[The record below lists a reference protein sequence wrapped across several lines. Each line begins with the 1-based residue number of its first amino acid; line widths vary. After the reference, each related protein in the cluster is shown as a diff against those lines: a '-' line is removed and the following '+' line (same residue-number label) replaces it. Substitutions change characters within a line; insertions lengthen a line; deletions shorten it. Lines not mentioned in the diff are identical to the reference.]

1 MVSPC
6 HFWTVPCKWRWTHWC
21 WWNCPWAREHW
32 RMQESKISSAYSSL
46 SKAAKHASI
55 LHFFC
60 GTPRFDKITM
70 EMGFINDDIEP
81 YLAPGVGANRPL
93 MVMPRLRWTLEW
105 QFIWITA
112 VFGWRWG
119 LVATSTGLPGSPL
132 PRSSHPT
139 STKSPFSDLDTP
151 KKLLLTAQS
160 KGNRHKCLFSWRV
173 KNLITRLK
181 HFKQSQ
187 VFCLQIFQ

>member
-1 MVSPC
+1 MLMELSLSKR
-6 HFWTVPCKWRWTHWC
+6 T
-21 WWNCPWAREHW
+21 W

-55 LHFFC
+55 LHFLC

-93 MVMPRLRWTLEW
+93 MLMPRLRWTLEW

-132 PRSSHPT
+132 PRSSHPP
-139 STKSPFSDLDTP
+139 STKSPVSDLDPQRNFSLQLSP
-151 KKLLLTAQS
+151 KGTGTNVYLVEGSRIL
-160 KGNRHKCLFSWRV
+160 
-173 KNLITRLK
+173 
-181 HFKQSQ
+181 SQ
-187 VFCLQIFQ
+187 D